1 LPFVEQQI
9 QQSGVPAQDLCFEIT
24 ETVAVANLQCA
35 QAFMHGLKKL
45 GCHFSLDDFGTGLSS
60 FAYLKLFPV
69 DTMKI
74 DGSFVQ
80 DIVTN
85 VVSQS
90 VVAAMSEVARVM
102 NLDTVAEYVQS
113 EEAMSLLRDLGVTW
127 GQGFMLGEPE
137 LLADRLD
144 GLVDSVSTQSRSA

>member
-1 LPFVEQQI
+1 
-9 QQSGVPAQDLCFEIT
+9 
-24 ETVAVANLQCA
+24 
-35 QAFMHGLKKL
+35 MHSLKKI

-80 DIVTN
+80 DISTN

-102 NLDTVAEYVQS
+102 NLDTVAEYVQN

-127 GQGFMLGEPE
+127 GQGFFLGEPE
-137 LLADRLD
+137 LLTERLD
-144 GLVDSVSTQSRSA
+144 VLVDSVSTRSRTA